1 MVLRGGLVD
10 VDDIHLFPGDR
21 DGFDPQ
27 NEPSAHLR
35 SVVLTCVSFVF
46 GEFSNHSLD
55 VVNVLSV

>member
-1 MVLRGGLVD
+1 
-10 VDDIHLFPGDR
+10 
-21 DGFDPQ
+21 
-27 NEPSAHLR
+27 LR